1 MVFYLAIRNIIR
13 NKKNNIIIILLIAII
28 TFIFFIGNSIIGM
41 IDHGIRQ
48 AYIESLTGDVVIE
61 KSADVTMNLFSANTP
76 VISYYFNIPVL
87 PAHDL
92 IKEIIATEHKIDK
105 ITSQVS
111 GKAILDFMNVREP
124 VLLCG
129 IDAESYFS
137 LFPSIILNEGR
148 FLRAGE
154 YGAMIT
160 EERAQKIETQSGQR
174 PYIGAPLLLTS
185 GGAMGF
191 KIREVPLIGIY
202 KYKNPGQFM
211 NEIIIIDPQT
221 VRVLNSIQ
229 VAGNFS
235 KDGIIDEANKNSTRL
250 LTADPDDIFGEEFAT
265 NDELKENKFSEN
277 SFSEDAFSTEML
289 ENYLKET
296 KTEDI
301 QITGGDWNFI
311 ILRLKKGVS
320 IGSFISSLNKKIQ
333 PYNVTAVNWR
343 IAAGNSAILS
353 LLVQVLFNSGIFL
366 VCVAGIITVINILL
380 ITVFR
385 RTREIGTLRAIGASD
400 SYIRSLVFSE
410 NFIIAFISA
419 FIGLLG
425 GILFMLWINSLDI
438 NISNEIFVSLLGN
451 SILKLEII
459 PQTAVIS
466 FFMAVLFSLAAS
478 LYPVEVTVR
487 IEPIVAV
494 QRG

>member
-28 TFIFFIGNSIIGM
+28 TFIFFIGNSVIGM
-41 IDHGIRQ
+41 IDRSIRQ
-48 AYIESLTGDVVIE
+48 AYIESLTGDIALE
-61 KSADVTMNLFSANTP
+61 KTSDITMNLFSANTP
-76 VISYYFNIPVL
+76 AISEYFNIPVL
-87 PAHDL
+87 PAYDL
-92 IKEIIATEHKIDK
+92 ITRIVAAEPEIDK
-105 ITSQVS
+105 MTNQVS
-111 GKAILDFMNVREP
+111 GKAYLELMNVREP

-137 LFPSIILNEGR
+137 LFPGIILKEGR
-148 FLRAGE
+148 FLNAGE

-160 EERAQKIETQSGQR
+160 EERAQRIEMLSGQR
-174 PYIGAPLLLTS
+174 PYISAPLLLTS

-191 KIREVPLIGIY
+191 KIREVPLVGIY

-211 NEIIIIDPQT
+211 NEIVIIDPQT

-229 VAGNFS
+229 VAGS
-235 KDGIIDEANKNSTRL
+235 YDKDGYLNTEAGKSSASL
-250 LTADPDDIFGEEFAT
+250 LTVDPDDIFGEAFTA
-265 NDELKENKFSEN
+265 NDESEG
-277 SFSEDAFSTEML
+277 DAFSAEVL
-289 ENYLKET
+289 ENYLKDT
-296 KTEDI
+296 KTENG
-301 QITGGDWNFI
+301 QVTGGDWNFI

-320 IGSFISSLNKKIQ
+320 AGVFISSLNKKVQ
-333 PYNVTAVNWR
+333 PYGVTAVNWR
-343 IAAGNSAILS
+343 VAAGNSAILS

-366 VCVAGIITVINILL
+366 VCVAGVITVINILL

-400 SYIRSLVFSE
+400 AYIRSLVFSE
-410 NFIIAFISA
+410 NFVIAIIAA
-419 FIGLLG
+419 FVGLLI
-425 GILFMLWINSLDI
+425 GILFIFWINSLGI
-438 NISNEIFVSLLGN
+438 HISNELIVSLLGGN
-451 SILKLEII
+451 VLKLEII
-459 PQTAVIS
+459 PQTAVVS
-466 FFMAVLFSLAAS
+466 FFIAVLFSLTAS

>member
-1 MVFYLAIRNIIR
+1 MVFYLAIRNITR
-13 NKKNNIIIILLIAII
+13 NKKNNFIIILLIAVI

-41 IDHGIRQ
+41 IDSGIRQ
-48 AYIESLTGDVVIE
+48 AYIESLTGDVVLE
-61 KSADVTMNLFSANTP
+61 KTSDITMNLFSANAP
-76 VISYYFNIPVL
+76 VISEYFNIPVF
-87 PAHDL
+87 PAYNL
-92 IKEIIATEHKIDK
+92 VMETIAAEPGIDR

-111 GKAILDFMNVREP
+111 GKAYLDLMNIREP

-137 LFPSIILNEGR
+137 LFPGIILKEGR
-148 FLRAGE
+148 FLNAGE

-160 EERAQKIETQSGQR
+160 EERAQRIEMRNGQR
-174 PYIGAPLLLTS
+174 PNIGASLLLTS
-185 GGAMGF
+185 GSAMGF
-191 KIREVPLIGIY
+191 KIREVPLVGIY

-229 VAGNFS
+229 VAGS
-235 KDGIIDEANKNSTRL
+235 YGKDDYTDVETGQKTTSL
-250 LTADPDDIFGEEFAT
+250 LTADPDDIFGEAFTA
-265 NDELKENKFSEN
+265 NDESE
-277 SFSEDAFSTEML
+277 EGAFSAEVL
-289 ENYLKET
+289 ENYLKDT
-296 KTEDI
+296 KTENV
-301 QITGGDWNFI
+301 QVTGGDWNFI

-320 IGSFISSLNKKIQ
+320 AGAFISSLNKKVQ
-333 PYNVTAVNWR
+333 SYGVTAVNWR
-343 IAAGNSAILS
+343 VAAGNSAILS

-366 VCVAGIITVINILL
+366 VCVAGVITVINILL

-400 SYIRSLVFSE
+400 AYIRSLVFSE
-410 NFIIAFISA
+410 NFVIAIIAAFVGLIIGIIFI
-419 FIGLLG
+419 F
-425 GILFMLWINSLDI
+425 WINSLNI
-438 NISNEIFVSLLGN
+438 NISNDLIVSLLGGQ
-451 SILKLEII
+451 ILKLEFI
-459 PQTAVIS
+459 PRIAVLS

>member
-1 MVFYLAIRNIIR
+1 MVFYLALRNIIK
-13 NKKNNIIIILLIAII
+13 NKKNSVIIILLIAVI
-28 TFIFFIGNSIIGM
+28 TFFFFLGNSVIGM
-41 IDHGIRQ
+41 IDRGIRQ
-48 AYIESLTGDVVIE
+48 AYVESLTGDVVLE
-61 KSADVTMNLFSANTP
+61 KTSDITMNLFSANAP
-76 VISYYFNIPVL
+76 VISSFFNIPVI
-87 PAHDL
+87 PAYDSVMK
-92 IKEIIATEHKIDK
+92 IAAAEPEING

-111 GKAILDFMNVREP
+111 GKAFLDLLNVREP

-129 IDAESYFS
+129 VDAESYFS
-137 LFPSIILNEGR
+137 LFPGIILKEGR

-160 EERAQKIETQSGQR
+160 EERAQRIEMYSGQR
-174 PYIGAPLLLTS
+174 PHIGAPLLLTS

-191 KIREVPLIGIY
+191 KIREVPLVGIF

-229 VAGNFS
+229 VAGGSGN
-235 KDGIIDEANKNSTRL
+235 DGYLNTETGKNSIRL
-250 LTADPDDIFGEEFAT
+250 LTADPDDIFGEAFLT
-265 NDELKENKFSEN
+265 YGKT
-277 SFSEDAFSTEML
+277 EDAGFSVSLL
-289 ENYLKET
+289 ENYLRDS
-296 KTEDI
+296 KTDNNVQE
-301 QITGGDWNFI
+301 TGGDWNFI

-320 IGSFISSLNKKIQ
+320 AGAFISSLNKKIQ
-333 PYNVTAVNWR
+333 PYGVTAVNWR

-353 LLVQVLFNSGIFL
+353 LLLQIMFNSGIFL
-366 VCVAGIITVINILL
+366 VCIAGIITVINILL

-400 SYIRSLVFSE
+400 VYIRSLVFSE
-410 NFIIAFISA
+410 NLIIAVISA
-419 FIGLLG
+419 FAGLIAG
-425 GILFMLWINSLDI
+425 VLFILWINNLGI
-438 NISNEIFVSLLGN
+438 NISNELIVSIMGGK
-451 SILKLEII
+451 ILKLEFM
-459 PQTAVIS
+459 PQTAVFS

>member
-28 TFIFFIGNSIIGM
+28 TFIFFIGNSVIGM
-41 IDHGIRQ
+41 IDRGIRQ
-48 AYIESLTGDVVIE
+48 AYIESLTGDVALE
-61 KSADVTMNLFSANTP
+61 KTSDITMNLFSANTP
-76 VISYYFNIPVL
+76 VINEYFNMPVL

-92 IKEIIATEHKIDK
+92 IMKIAATEPEIDK
-105 ITSQVS
+105 MTNQVS
-111 GKAILDFMNVREP
+111 GKAYLDLMNVREP

-137 LFPSIILNEGR
+137 LFPGIILKEGR
-148 FLRAGE
+148 FLHAGE
-154 YGAMIT
+154 FGAMIT
-160 EERAQKIETQSGQR
+160 EERAQRIEMYGGQY

-185 GGAMGF
+185 GGVMGF
-191 KIREVPLIGIY
+191 KIREVPLVGIY

-229 VAGNFS
+229 VAGS
-235 KDGIIDEANKNSTRL
+235 YDKDGYLNTEAGKNSAHL
-250 LTADPDDIFGEEFAT
+250 LTIDPDDIFGETFTANEESEEDQFSA
-265 NDELKENKFSEN
+265 EL
-277 SFSEDAFSTEML
+277 L
-289 ENYLKET
+289 ENYLKDT
-296 KTEDI
+296 KTENV
-301 QITGGDWNFI
+301 QETGGDWNFI

-320 IGSFISSLNKKIQ
+320 TGAFISSLNKKIQ
-333 PYNVTAVNWR
+333 PYGVTAVNWR
-343 IAAGNSAILS
+343 VAAGNSAILS
-353 LLVQVLFNSGIFL
+353 LLIQVLFNSGIFL
-366 VCVAGIITVINILL
+366 VCVAGVITVINILL

-400 SYIRSLVFSE
+400 AYIRSLVFSE
-410 NFIIAFISA
+410 NLIIALIAA
-419 FIGLLG
+419 FAGLLVG
-425 GILFMLWINSLDI
+425 VLFLLWVNSLGI
-438 NISNEIFVSLLGN
+438 NISNELIVSLLGGRV
-451 SILKLEII
+451 LKLEII
-459 PQTAVIS
+459 PQTAVVS
-466 FFMAVLFSLAAS
+466 FFIAVLFSLAAS

>member
-1 MVFYLAIRNIIR
+1 MVFYLAIHNIIR

-28 TFIFFIGNSIIGM
+28 TFIFFIGNSVIGM
-41 IDHGIRQ
+41 IDRGIHR
-48 AYIESLTGDVVIE
+48 AYIESLTGDVVLE
-61 KSADVTMNLFSANTP
+61 KTSDITMNLFSANAP
-76 VISYYFNIPVL
+76 VISDFFNIPVL
-87 PAHDL
+87 PAYNL
-92 IKEIIATEHKIDK
+92 VKETIASESGIDK
-105 ITSQVS
+105 ITNQVS
-111 GKAILDFMNVREP
+111 GRAFLDLMNFREP

-129 IDAESYFS
+129 IDAETYFT
-137 LFPSIILNEGR
+137 LFPGIILKEGR
-148 FLRAGE
+148 FLCAGE

-160 EERAQKIETQSGQR
+160 EERAQRIEMHTGQR
-174 PYIGAPLLLTS
+174 PHIGAPLLLTS
-185 GGAMGF
+185 GGAIGF

-229 VAGNFS
+229 VAGSFD
-235 KDGIIDEANKNSTRL
+235 KDSYNTEADKNSTSL
-250 LTADPDDIFGEEFAT
+250 LTVDPDDIFSEAFAANNESEEGE
-265 NDELKENKFSEN
+265 
-277 SFSEDAFSTEML
+277 FSTEVL
-289 ENYLKET
+289 ENYLKDSKIKNRQE
-296 KTEDI
+296 I
-301 QITGGDWNFI
+301 GGDWNFI

-320 IGSFISSLNKKIQ
+320 ARTFISSLNKKVQ
-333 PYNVTAVNWR
+333 PYGVTAVNWR
-343 IAAGNSAILS
+343 VAAGNSAILS

-366 VCVAGIITVINILL
+366 VCVAGVITVINILL

-400 SYIRSLVFSE
+400 TYIRSLVFSE
-410 NFIIAFISA
+410 NLIIALIAA
-419 FIGLLG
+419 FVGLLG
-425 GILFMLWINSLDI
+425 GILFMFWINSLSI
-438 NISNEIFVSLLGN
+438 NISNELIISLFGGR
-451 SILKLEII
+451 ILKLDVI

>member
-28 TFIFFIGNSIIGM
+28 TFIFFIGNSVIGM
-41 IDHGIRQ
+41 IDLSIRQ
-48 AYIESLTGDVVIE
+48 AYIESLTGDVALE
-61 KSADVTMNLFSANTP
+61 KTSDITMNLFSANAP
-76 VISYYFNIPVL
+76 VIGSYFNIPVL
-87 PAHDL
+87 PAYN
-92 IKEIIATEHKIDK
+92 IVMKTIAAETKIDR

-111 GKAILDFMNVREP
+111 GKAYLDLMNVREP

-137 LFPSIILNEGR
+137 LFPGIILKEGR

-160 EERAQKIETQSGQR
+160 EERAQRIEMYSGQR
-174 PYIGAPLLLTS
+174 PYIGAPMLLTS

-191 KIREVPLIGIY
+191 KIREVPLVGIY

-229 VAGNFS
+229 VAGSYS
-235 KDGIIDEANKNSTRL
+235 KDGNLNTETGKSSTRL
-250 LTADPDDIFGEEFAT
+250 LTIDPDDIFGEAFTA
-265 NDELKENKFSEN
+265 NDESEEDQFSAEL
-277 SFSEDAFSTEML
+277 L
-289 ENYLKET
+289 ENYLRDS
-296 KTEDI
+296 KTENV
-301 QITGGDWNFI
+301 QETGGDWNFI

-320 IGSFISSLNKKIQ
+320 SGAFISSLNKKIQ
-333 PYNVTAVNWR
+333 PYGVTAVNWR
-343 IAAGNSAILS
+343 VAAGNAAILS
-353 LLVQVLFNSGIFL
+353 LLVQVLFNSGISL
-366 VCVAGIITVINILL
+366 VCIAGVITVINILL

-400 SYIRSLVFSE
+400 AYIRSLVFSE
-410 NFIIAFISA
+410 NFIIALIAA

-425 GILFMLWINSLDI
+425 GIVFIFWINSLGI
-438 NISNEIFVSLLGN
+438 NISNELIVSLLGGRV
-451 SILKLEII
+451 LKLEII
-459 PQTAVIS
+459 PQTTVVS

>member
-28 TFIFFIGNSIIGM
+28 TFVFFIGNSIISM

-61 KSADVTMNLFSANTP
+61 KSSDVTMNLFTANTP
-76 VISYYFNIPVL
+76 VIDNYFNIPTL
-87 PAHDL
+87 PAYDL
-92 IKEIIATEHKIDK
+92 IREIVANEHEIDK

-111 GKAILDFMNVREP
+111 GKAILDLMNTREP

-148 FLRAGE
+148 FLQAGE

-160 EERAQKIETQSGQR
+160 EERAQKIETHSGQR
-174 PYIGAPLLLTS
+174 PQIGAPLLLTS
-185 GGAMGF
+185 GGAIGF
-191 KIREVPLIGIY
+191 KIREVPLVGIY

-229 VAGNFS
+229 VAGSFS
-235 KDGIIDEANKNSTRL
+235 KDDITDETNKNSTRL
-250 LTADPDDIFGEEFAT
+250 LTADPDDLFGEEFAT
-265 NDELKENKFSEN
+265 YDEPEEKN
-277 SFSEDAFSTEML
+277 AFSTDML

-296 KTEDI
+296 KSEDI

-311 ILRLKKGVS
+311 ILRLKKGAS
-320 IGSFISSLNKKIQ
+320 IGSFITSLNKKIQ

-343 IAAGNSAILS
+343 IAAGTSAIIS

-366 VCVAGIITVINILL
+366 VCVAGVITVINILL

-385 RTREIGTLRAIGASD
+385 RTREIGTLRAIGADD

-410 NFIIAFISA
+410 NFIIAIISA
-419 FIGLLG
+419 FIGLLS
-425 GILFMLWINSLDI
+425 GIIFMLWINSLGI
-438 NISNEIFVSLLGN
+438 YISNEIIVSLLGN

-459 PQTAVIS
+459 PQTAVTS

>member
-13 NKKNNIIIILLIAII
+13 NKKNSVIIILLIAII
-28 TFIFFIGNSIIGM
+28 TFFFFLGNSVIGM
-41 IDHGIRQ
+41 IDRGIRQ
-48 AYIESLTGDVVIE
+48 AYIESLTGDVVLE
-61 KSADVTMNLFSANTP
+61 KTADLTMNLFSANAP
-76 VISYYFNIPVL
+76 VISSYFDIPVL
-87 PAHDL
+87 PAYDL
-92 IKEIIATEHKIDK
+92 VMEIAAAEPGVNG

-111 GKAILDFMNVREP
+111 GKAFLDLLNVREP

-137 LFPSIILNEGR
+137 LFSGIILEEGR

-160 EERAQKIETQSGQR
+160 EERAQRIKKFSGQR
-174 PYIGAPLLLTS
+174 PGIGAPLLLTS

-191 KIREVPLIGIY
+191 KIREVPLVGIY

-211 NEIIIIDPQT
+211 NEIVIIDPQT
-221 VRVLNSIQ
+221 VRALNSIQ
-229 VAGNFS
+229 VAGSAAKTDYMNAAAGES
-235 KDGIIDEANKNSTRL
+235 SISL
-250 LTADPDDIFGEEFAT
+250 LTADPDDIFGEEFSA
-265 NDELKENKFSEN
+265 NDGTKDAGFSVN
-277 SFSEDAFSTEML
+277 LL
-289 ENYLKET
+289 ENYLRDSRADKNVQE
-296 KTEDI
+296 
-301 QITGGDWNFI
+301 TGGDWNFI

-320 IGSFISSLNKKIQ
+320 AKAFIYSLNKKIQ
-333 PYNVTAVNWR
+333 PYGITAVNWR

-353 LLVQVLFNSGIFL
+353 LLLQIMFNSGIFL
-366 VCVAGIITVINILL
+366 VCVAGVITVINILL

-400 SYIRSLVFSE
+400 VYIRSLVFSE
-410 NFIIAFISA
+410 NFIIAVISA
-419 FIGLLG
+419 FAGLIAG
-425 GILFMLWINSLDI
+425 ALFIFWINRMGI
-438 NISNEIFVSLLGN
+438 NISNELIISIIGGN
-451 SILKLEII
+451 ILKLEFI
-459 PQTAVIS
+459 PQTAVFS
-466 FFMAVLFSLAAS
+466 FLMAVLFSLAAS

>member
-1 MVFYLAIRNIIR
+1 MVFYLAIRNIIK

-28 TFIFFIGNSIIGM
+28 TFIFFIGNSVIGM
-41 IDHGIRQ
+41 IDRGIRQ
-48 AYIESLTGDVVIE
+48 AYIESLTGDVVLE
-61 KSADVTMNLFSANTP
+61 KTSDITMNLFSANAP
-76 VISYYFNIPVL
+76 VISSYFTIPVL
-87 PAHDL
+87 PAYDL
-92 IKEIIATEHKIDK
+92 VKDIITAETEIDK

-111 GKAILDFMNVREP
+111 GKAYLDLLNVREP

-137 LFPSIILNEGR
+137 LFPGIILEEGR

-160 EERAQKIETQSGQR
+160 EERAQRIEKYSGQR

-191 KIREVPLIGIY
+191 KIREVPLVGIY

-211 NEIIIIDPQT
+211 NEIVIIDPQT

-229 VAGNFS
+229 VAGGYSENGYTETENGKKTIS
-235 KDGIIDEANKNSTRL
+235 L
-250 LTADPDDIFGEEFAT
+250 LTADPDDIFGEAFAANNELEADEFSVT
-265 NDELKENKFSEN
+265 L
-277 SFSEDAFSTEML
+277 L
-289 ENYLKET
+289 ENYLRDS
-296 KTEDI
+296 KTENA
-301 QITGGDWNFI
+301 QETGGDWNFI

-320 IGSFISSLNKKIQ
+320 AGTFISSLNKKIQ
-333 PYNVTAVNWR
+333 PYGLTAVNWR

-353 LLVQVLFNSGIFL
+353 LLLQIMFNSGIFL
-366 VCVAGIITVINILL
+366 VCVAGVITVINILL

-400 SYIRSLVFSE
+400 VYIRSLVFSE
-410 NFIIAFISA
+410 NFVIAFISA
-419 FIGLLG
+419 FAGLIGG
-425 GILFMLWINSLDI
+425 ALFIFWINNLGI
-438 NISNEIFVSLLGN
+438 NISNELIASLLGGQ
-451 SILKLEII
+451 ILKLEFL
-459 PQTAVIS
+459 PQTAIFS
-466 FFMAVLFSLAAS
+466 FFLAVLFSLAAS

-487 IEPIVAV
+487 IEPITAV

>member
-41 IDHGIRQ
+41 IDRGIHH
-48 AYIESLTGDVVIE
+48 AYIESLTGDVVLE
-61 KSADVTMNLFSANTP
+61 KTSDITMNLFSANAP
-76 VISYYFNIPVL
+76 VINTFFNIPVL
-87 PAHDL
+87 PAYNL
-92 IKEIIATEHKIDK
+92 VMETLTAESGIDRM
-105 ITSQVS
+105 TSQVS
-111 GKAILDFMNVREP
+111 SKAFLDIFNVREP

-129 IDAESYFS
+129 IDTESYFS
-137 LFPSIILNEGR
+137 LFSGIILKEGR
-148 FLRAGE
+148 FLHSGE

-160 EERAQKIETQSGQR
+160 EERAQKIEMHSGQR
-174 PYIGAPLLLTS
+174 PYIGTPLLLTS
-185 GGAMGF
+185 GGVMGF
-191 KIREVPLIGIY
+191 KIREVPLVGIY

-229 VAGNFS
+229 VAGS
-235 KDGIIDEANKNSTRL
+235 YDKDGFNTEADKNSTRL
-250 LTADPDDIFGEEFAT
+250 LSVDTDDVFGEAFTA
-265 NDELKENKFSEN
+265 NDELE
-277 SFSEDAFSTEML
+277 EDAFSAEAL
-289 ENYLKET
+289 EKYLRDSKFENVQ
-296 KTEDI
+296 E
-301 QITGGDWNFI
+301 TGGDWNFI

-320 IGSFISSLNKKIQ
+320 AGTFISSLNKKIQ
-333 PYNVTAVNWR
+333 SYGVTAVNWR
-343 IAAGNSAILS
+343 VAAGNSAILS
-353 LLVQVLFNSGIFL
+353 LLIQVLFNSGIFL
-366 VCVAGIITVINILL
+366 VCVAGVITVINILL

-400 SYIRSLVFSE
+400 TYIRSLVFCE
-410 NFIIAFISA
+410 NIVIALIAA
-419 FIGLLG
+419 FAGLLG
-425 GILFMLWINSLDI
+425 GILFLFWINSLNI
-438 NISNEIFVSLLGN
+438 NISNELIVSLLGGQ
-451 SILKLEII
+451 ILKLEVI
-459 PQTAVIS
+459 PQIAVVS

>member
-28 TFIFFIGNSIIGM
+28 TFIFFIGNSFIGM
-41 IDHGIRQ
+41 IDRGIRQ
-48 AYIESLTGDVVIE
+48 AYVESLTGDVALE
-61 KSADVTMNLFSANTP
+61 KTSDITMNLFSANAP
-76 VISYYFNIPVL
+76 AISDYFNIPVL
-87 PAHDL
+87 PAYNL
-92 IKEIIATEHKIDK
+92 VMETIAAEPRIDK

-111 GKAILDFMNVREP
+111 GRAYLDFMNIREP

-137 LFPSIILNEGR
+137 LFPGIILKEGR

-160 EERAQKIETQSGQR
+160 EERAQRVEMFSGQR
-174 PYIGAPLLLTS
+174 PYIGAPLLFTS
-185 GGAMGF
+185 GGAVGF
-191 KIREVPLIGIY
+191 KIREVPLVGIY

-229 VAGNFS
+229 VAGS
-235 KDGIIDEANKNSTRL
+235 YGKDGYLDTETGKNSTRL
-250 LTADPDDIFGEEFAT
+250 LTIDPDDIFGESFAA
-265 NDELKENKFSEN
+265 NNESEEDE
-277 SFSEDAFSTEML
+277 FSTELL
-289 ENYLKET
+289 ENYLKDS
-296 KTEDI
+296 KTENV
-301 QITGGDWNFI
+301 QETGGDWNFI

-320 IGSFISSLNKKIQ
+320 AGVFISSLNKKIQ
-333 PYNVTAVNWR
+333 PYGISAVNWR
-343 IAAGNSAILS
+343 VAAGNSAILS
-353 LLVQVLFNSGIFL
+353 LLIQVLFNSGIFL
-366 VCVAGIITVINILL
+366 VCVAGVITVINILL

-400 SYIRSLVFSE
+400 AYIRSLVLSE
-410 NFIIAFISA
+410 NIVIALIA
-419 FIGLLG
+419 AIA
-425 GILFMLWINSLDI
+425 GILFGVLFMFWINKLGI
-438 NISNEIFVSLLGN
+438 NISNELIVSLLG
-451 SILKLEII
+451 SQVLKLEII
-459 PQTAVIS
+459 PQTAVVS

>member
-1 MVFYLAIRNIIR
+1 MVFYLAIRNIIK
-13 NKKNNIIIILLIAII
+13 NKKNNFIIILLIAII
-28 TFIFFIGNSIIGM
+28 TFIFFIGNSVIGM
-41 IDHGIRQ
+41 IDQGIRQ
-48 AYIESLTGDVVIE
+48 AYIESLTGDVVLE
-61 KSADVTMNLFSANTP
+61 KTTDITMNLFSANTP
-76 VISYYFNIPVL
+76 VISSYFNTPVL
-87 PAHDL
+87 PAYDAVM
-92 IKEIIATEHKIDK
+92 EIAASETGING

-111 GKAILDFMNVREP
+111 GKAYLDLMNVREP

-137 LFPSIILNEGR
+137 LFPGIILEEGR

-160 EERAQKIETQSGQR
+160 EERAQRIEMYSGQR
-174 PYIGAPLLLTS
+174 PQIGAPMLLTS

-191 KIREVPLIGIY
+191 KIREVPLVGIY

-211 NEIIIIDPQT
+211 NEIVIIDPQT

-229 VAGNFS
+229 VAGS
-235 KDGIIDEANKNSTRL
+235 SGKDGYINTEAGAKSTSL
-250 LTADPDDIFGEEFAT
+250 LSADPDDIFGEAFAA
-265 NDELKENKFSEN
+265 NDESETDGFSV
-277 SFSEDAFSTEML
+277 DLL
-289 ENYLKET
+289 ENYLRDS
-296 KTEDI
+296 KTENA
-301 QITGGDWNFI
+301 QETGGDWNFI
-311 ILRLKKGVS
+311 ILRLKKGIS
-320 IGSFISSLNKKIQ
+320 AGAFISSLNKKIQ
-333 PYNVTAVNWR
+333 PYGLTAVNWR

-353 LLVQVLFNSGIFL
+353 LLIQVLFNSGIFL
-366 VCVAGIITVINILL
+366 VCVAGVITVINILL

-400 SYIRSLVFSE
+400 TYIRSLVFSE
-410 NFIIAFISA
+410 NLVIALIAAFAGII
-419 FIGLLG
+419 G
-425 GILFMLWINSLDI
+425 GVLFMFWINSLGI
-438 NISNEIFVSLLGN
+438 NISNELIVSLLGGQ
-451 SILKLEII
+451 ILKLDFI
-459 PQTAVIS
+459 PQTAVFS

>member
-28 TFIFFIGNSIIGM
+28 TFVFFIGNSVIGM
-41 IDHGIRQ
+41 IDRGIRQ
-48 AYIESLTGDVVIE
+48 AYIESLTGDVVLE
-61 KSADVTMNLFSANTP
+61 KTSDITMNLFSANAP
-76 VISYYFNIPVL
+76 VISSFFNIPVL
-87 PAHDL
+87 PAYNL
-92 IKEIIATEHKIDK
+92 VMETITAEPGIDK

-111 GKAILDFMNVREP
+111 GKAFLDLMNVREP

-137 LFPSIILNEGR
+137 LFPGIILKEGR
-148 FLRAGE
+148 FLGSGE

-160 EERAQKIETQSGQR
+160 EERAQRIEMHSGQR
-174 PYIGAPLLLTS
+174 PHIGAPLLLTS
-185 GGAMGF
+185 GGVMGF
-191 KIREVPLIGIY
+191 KIREVPLVGIY

-211 NEIIIIDPQT
+211 NEIVIIDPQT

-229 VAGNFS
+229 VAGSYS
-235 KDGIIDEANKNSTRL
+235 KDDNLNTEAGKGSTSL
-250 LTADPDDIFGEEFAT
+250 LTVDPDDLFGEAFAT
-265 NDELKENKFSEN
+265 NNELKEGEFSAEVL
-277 SFSEDAFSTEML
+277 A
-289 ENYLKET
+289 NYLKDS
-296 KTEDI
+296 KTENV
-301 QITGGDWNFI
+301 QEAGGDWNFI

-320 IGSFISSLNKKIQ
+320 AGAFISSLNKKIQ
-333 PYNVTAVNWR
+333 SYGVTAVNWR
-343 IAAGNSAILS
+343 VAAGNSAILS

-366 VCVAGIITVINILL
+366 VCVAGVITVINILL

-400 SYIRSLVFSE
+400 TYIRSLVFFE
-410 NFIIAFISA
+410 NLFIAFIA
-419 FIGLLG
+419 ALAGLLG
-425 GILFMLWINSLDI
+425 GILILFWINSLSI
-438 NISNEIFVSLLGN
+438 NISNELIVSLLGN
-451 SILKLEII
+451 RILKLEVI
-459 PQTAVIS
+459 PQIAVVS

>member
-28 TFIFFIGNSIIGM
+28 TFIFFIGNSVIGM
-41 IDHGIRQ
+41 IERGIRQ
-48 AYIESLTGDVVIE
+48 AYIESLTGDVVLE
-61 KSADVTMNLFSANTP
+61 KTSDITMNLFSANTP
-76 VISYYFNIPVL
+76 AISEYFNIPVL
-87 PAHDL
+87 PAYNL
-92 IKEIIATEHKIDK
+92 VMETISAEPKIDR

-111 GKAILDFMNVREP
+111 GKAYLDLMNVREP

-129 IDAESYFS
+129 IDAKSYFS
-137 LFPSIILNEGR
+137 LFPGIILKEGR
-148 FLRAGE
+148 LLGTGE

-160 EERAQKIETQSGQR
+160 EERAQRIEMYSGQR

-191 KIREVPLIGIY
+191 KIREVPLVGIY

-229 VAGNFS
+229 VAGSYS
-235 KDGIIDEANKNSTRL
+235 KDGYINVDTGKGSTSL
-250 LTADPDDIFGEEFAT
+250 LTVDPDDIFGEAFAANNEPEEGEFSA
-265 NDELKENKFSEN
+265 EV
-277 SFSEDAFSTEML
+277 L
-289 ENYLKET
+289 ENYLRDS
-296 KTEDI
+296 KTETV
-301 QITGGDWNFI
+301 QETGGDWNFI

-320 IGSFISSLNKKIQ
+320 AGAFISSINKKIQ
-333 PYNVTAVNWR
+333 QYGITAVNWR

-353 LLVQVLFNSGIFL
+353 LLIQVLFNSGIFL
-366 VCVAGIITVINILL
+366 VCVAGVITVINILL

-400 SYIRSLVFSE
+400 TYIRSLVFSE
-410 NFIIAFISA
+410 NLIIALIAA
-419 FIGLLG
+419 FTGLLC
-425 GILFMLWINSLDI
+425 GILFLFWINSLSI
-438 NISNEIFVSLLGN
+438 NISNELIVSLLGGQV
-451 SILKLEII
+451 LKLEVI
-459 PQTAVIS
+459 PQIAVVS

-478 LYPVEVTVR
+478 FYPVEVTVR